1 MIRFNTP
8 FQKKKTVIALGA
20 ESCGVFCVCR
30 KGKIFLSDDFGDLLD
45 EANFRFF
52 KKSVL
57 EYLKQNDIK
66 PDIVISDLH
75 PLFKTT
81 AMGNEL
87 ARKFGA
93 KFFQV
98 QHHIAHIFSAYG
110 EANFGKTDN
119 FCGIAMDGTGY
130 GLDGKIWGGE
140 IFRIK
145 IKNRFSA
152 RSAVAVERI
161 GHLENQIM
169 LGGELA
175 VEEPARMLMVI
186 LSGFLDKESVYKYLK
201 KYYSKKQFEILRN
214 QLMQN
219 FNCAETSSSARVLDA
234 ASILL
239 GFCGNRRGYK
249 HEPIDLLEKNS
260 SVVYKD
266 IKPEIKNEN
275 GIFILRLAP
284 LFKYLAKNTRQKN
297 KKAAAAQ
304 SYLAKGLYKIVED
317 NFLAKNMEAPVY
329 FGGGMANN
337 KIISEYFESKGAV
350 ANKKIPRG
358 DAGISFGQV
367 FYYLSANSG
376 N

>member
-1 MIRFNTP
+1 VLRFNTP

-20 ESCGVFCVCR
+20 ESCGVFCVYR

-57 EYLKQNDIK
+57 EYLKQNKIK

-140 IFRIK
+140 VFIISNFC
-145 IKNRFSA
+145 
-152 RSAVAVERI
+152 VERI
-161 GHLENQIM
+161 GNLENQIM
-169 LGGELA
+169 IGNELA
-175 VEEPARMLMVI
+175 IKEPARMLISI
-186 LSGFLDKESVYKYLK
+186 LEKFLDKEEVYKYVAQ
-201 KYYSKKQFEILRN
+201 YYSRQEFEVLFN
-214 QLMQN
+214 QLKQN
-219 FNCAETSSSARVLDA
+219 FNCAETSSMARVLDA
-234 ASILL
+234 VSVLL
-239 GFCGNRRGYK
+239 GFSSNERKYK
-249 HEPIDLLEKNS
+249 HQPIDLLEKNS
-260 SVVYKD
+260 SVIYKN

-275 GIFILRLAP
+275 GIYILRLAP
-284 LFKYLAKNTRQKN
+284 LFKYLVKNTRADVKKD

-304 SYLAKGLYKIVED
+304 AYLAKGLYKIVED

-329 FGGGMANN
+329 FGGGIANN

-367 FYYLSANSG
+367 IYYLSANSR